1 MGKLILLNPFSNESE
16 KDYMIYLE
24 TILQDDILVKSET
37 KRYNT
42 LKAEKLP
49 ERSNPYY
56 SMFIQ
61 DLSAVLLADGYSFN
75 GKIFYATPNFPSLF
89 MLTGKEILNTTIDDL
104 LPEVVQTFHRYLVE
118 EAIKYSNVIYIFKNQ
133 RNALLKG
140 KNGLIFNIYLYVKP
154 VPDLSFGLIFI
165 IYLQK
170 IQEQNFII
178 ILDENL
184 CINGFTEMNQIG
196 SNFTMNNNYGLT
208 YSINGYHIGL
218 IIPEILL
225 QLN

>member
-1 MGKLILLNPFSNESE
+1 M
-16 KDYMIYLE
+16 
-24 TILQDDILVKSET
+24 
-37 KRYNT
+37 
-42 LKAEKLP
+42 
-49 ERSNPYY
+49 
-56 SMFIQ
+56 
-61 DLSAVLLADGYSFN
+61 
-75 GKIFYATPNFPSLF
+75 
-89 MLTGKEILNTTIDDL
+89 
-104 LPEVVQTFHRYLVE
+104 
-118 EAIKYSNVIYIFKNQ
+118 
-133 RNALLKG
+133 KG

-225 QLN
+225 QLNYDPKTDSFSFLQNNIDLKGYLYPIHNLKDLDSKIIKILDILKQKKNWRTK